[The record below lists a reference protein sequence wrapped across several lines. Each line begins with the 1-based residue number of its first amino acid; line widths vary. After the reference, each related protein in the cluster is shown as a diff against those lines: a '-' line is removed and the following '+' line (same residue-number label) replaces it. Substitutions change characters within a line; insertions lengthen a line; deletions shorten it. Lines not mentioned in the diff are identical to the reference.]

1 MKVIAAVA
9 SALIVLRQLIA
20 ALHGMAHDELQVLLS
35 PWQQAFVIVVI
46 MIAPLIAL
54 VLYWT
59 RWARQGALVL
69 WTSMLAGMLFGI
81 YHHFVTISND
91 HVSHLPAGDAQPLFI
106 ATAILLVPAELAAAG
121 FGLWSWLKLRG
132 ARATSEP
139 VSY

>member
-9 SALIVLRQLIA
+9 TALIILRQLIA

-35 PWQQAFVIVVI
+35 PWQQVFVVVVI
-46 MIAPLIAL
+46 TIAPIIAL
-54 VLYWT
+54 ILYWT

-81 YHHFVTISND
+81 YHHFMAVSND

-106 ATAILLVPAELAAAG
+106 ATAILLVPAELASAG
-121 FGLWSWLKLRG
+121 FGLWSWLKLR
-132 ARATSEP
+132 AALLTTESVR
-139 VSY
+139 Y